1 MNSIIFHREKYK
13 WGDNFLY
20 RKKKTRRR
28 AEKWR
33 QKKIKYIFILEK
45 QRAAQGIEERQRVS
59 VRLRNREIQIFCNFA
74 RNIQI
79 LETAIKR
86 NWASGEDD
94 DDSALKSVCLVFFLE
109 TGENPDMHVA
119 HKYRRTKNVDT
130 YKRFYIHPIDNQST
144 LGWVIMCQKIRSFNR
159 FKMMQTRLYL
169 SQFFEKSLKNR
180 KLKLKI
186 FSSCLVQKQL

>member
-1 MNSIIFHREKYK
+1 M
-13 WGDNFLY
+13 
-20 RKKKTRRR
+20 
-28 AEKWR
+28 
-33 QKKIKYIFILEK
+33 EK

-119 HKYRRTKNVDT
+119 HKYSRTKNVHT
-130 YKRFYIHPIDNQST
+130 YKRFFIHPIDNQCT
-144 LGWVIMCQKIRSFNR
+144 LGWVIMCQKIRFFTFSKWCKLVYTYHSF
-159 FKMMQTRLYL
+159 
-169 SQFFEKSLKNR
+169 LKNPG
-180 KLKLKI
+180 KI
-186 FSSCLVQKQL
+186 AG